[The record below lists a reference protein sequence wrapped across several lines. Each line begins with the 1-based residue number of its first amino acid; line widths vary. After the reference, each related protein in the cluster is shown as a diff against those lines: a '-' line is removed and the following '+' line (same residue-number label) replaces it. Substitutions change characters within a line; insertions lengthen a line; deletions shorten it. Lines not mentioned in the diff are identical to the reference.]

1 MTINISIQD
10 VVDNL
15 HPKITVLGVGGSGGN
30 AVNNMINANLEGVDF
45 LIANTD
51 AQALQISK
59 CPNKIQLGLNSTKG
73 LGAGMRP
80 DIGKQAAEEAI
91 QDLSEKFDGSHMLFI
106 AAGMGGGTGTGAAP
120 VIAKL
125 AREKGIL
132 TVGVVTKP
140 FHFEGSQRMKLADK
154 GIEELQQYVDTL
166 LTIPNQNLFRIAN
179 EKTTFSDA
187 FKMADDVLYAGVRG
201 VTDLMVQ
208 PGMINLD
215 FSDIKTVMSEMGK
228 AMMGTGE
235 ASGEARAI
243 AAAEAAIANP
253 LIDDVSLKGAKGLI
267 INITGGKDITLYEVD
282 EAANRIKQEV
292 DEEANIIYGTTCDER
307 LEGLV
312 RVSIVATGIDANINK
327 LAKPI
332 ENFAPININNEI
344 YKNDNVETNEQN
356 NDQVNS
362 IASNYEDKLID
373 TTSEK
378 DKNFIEENIN
388 MDHVNI
394 NEQKTEDLDTE
405 LISEN
410 DHQDVVENISIETN
424 DILEEKTNEILEEE
438 TNDILEEDL
447 KHDHALKDE
456 ENNTTNE
463 ASVRRLSLFDTLT
476 TESTETPADNINL
489 TEKTEPILSP
499 SEEVL
504 DTSKSEDLPIKDEL
518 INEFD
523 AEEKHSIDADNEF
536 NHYASAVKVENDW
549 YYFDSNLEPEYD
561 RYSSDIYNEI
571 LAGES
576 ARLSKLYPKYKWVE
590 IKEGMIYNSNRNVFP
605 AKNGLLI
612 QQIAPLNQPLP
623 VITLDADLEQMLIK
637 MARQSGEEGLVLD
650 NELAQKLLTKI
661 AETTQKLSN
670 EGKTAALVVSP
681 AIRRQFSAI
690 VRQHVEEMIVL
701 AFTELPDNR
710 KINVVASIAG

>member
-80 DIGKQAAEEAI
+80 DIGRQAAEEAI
-91 QDLSEKFDGSHMLFI
+91 QDLNEKFEGSHMLFI

-235 ASGEARAI
+235 ASGEGRAI

-292 DEEANIIYGTTCDER
+292 DEDANIIYGTTCDDR

-327 LAKPI
+327 LSKPI
-332 ENFAPININNEI
+332 ENFAAININNEI
-344 YKNDNVETNEQN
+344 YKNNNQETNELINNQVNHQENSISNNYDDSSKEVVKENSIEKNINIDQVYTNEYKTEELDSEIISESDHQEAIENLSLKEN
-356 NDQVNS
+356 NDL
-362 IASNYEDKLID
+362 A
-373 TTSEK
+373 
-378 DKNFIEENIN
+378 
-388 MDHVNI
+388 
-394 NEQKTEDLDTE
+394 EDLKSDLNSNE
-405 LISEN
+405 Y
-410 DHQDVVENISIETN
+410 ENISNN
-424 DILEEKTNEILEEE
+424 DT
-438 TNDILEEDL
+438 
-447 KHDHALKDE
+447 
-456 ENNTTNE
+456 
-463 ASVRRLSLFDTLT
+463 SVRKLSLFDTLT
-476 TESTETPADNINL
+476 TESSGTADDENSL
-489 TEKTEPILSP
+489 VEKAEPLLSSTDEILP
-499 SEEVL
+499 
-504 DTSKSEDLPIKDEL
+504 TSKSEDEITKEEL
-518 INEFD
+518 VNEFD
-523 AEEKHSIDADNEF
+523 AEEKDSIDTDNEF
-536 NHYASAVKVENDW
+536 NQETEEE
-549 YYFDSNLEPEYD
+549 LL
-561 RYSSDIYNEI
+561 DIPTF
-571 LAGES
+571 L
-576 ARLSKLYPKYKWVE
+576 
-590 IKEGMIYNSNRNVFP
+590 
-605 AKNGLLI
+605 
-612 QQIAPLNQPLP
+612 
-623 VITLDADLEQMLIK
+623 
-637 MARQSGEEGLVLD
+637 
-650 NELAQKLLTKI
+650 
-661 AETTQKLSN
+661 
-670 EGKTAALVVSP
+670 
-681 AIRRQFSAI
+681 RRQA
-690 VRQHVEEMIVL
+690 
-701 AFTELPDNR
+701 N
-710 KINVVASIAG
+710 

>member
-10 VVDNL
+10 VAQNL

-51 AQALQISK
+51 AQALQISS

-91 QDLSEKFDGSHMLFI
+91 QDLSEKFEGSHMLFI

-140 FHFEGSQRMKLADK
+140 FHFEGTQRMKLAEK

-235 ASGEARAI
+235 AQGEGRAI

-292 DEEANIIYGTTCDER
+292 DEEANIIYGTTCDDR
-307 LEGLV
+307 LEGVV
-312 RVSIVATGIDANINK
+312 RVSIVATGIDANNNIS
-327 LAKPI
+327 AKPI
-332 ENFAPININNEI
+332 ESFAPININNDI
-344 YKNDNVETNEQN
+344 YKQDIEKSELLSESTILKEN
-356 NDQVNS
+356 
-362 IASNYEDKLID
+362 ASQ
-373 TTSEK
+373 
-378 DKNFIEENIN
+378 EENILDEEIN
-388 MDHVNI
+388 EIANERMLNNQNSDTVNENEQTNI
-394 NEQKTEDLDTE
+394 NQLETSSLEENIDDKAFFQKEATETLDQIETDN
-405 LISEN
+405 ISEE
-410 DHQDVVENISIETN
+410 VSSSS
-424 DILEEKTNEILEEE
+424 LEIDKP
-438 TNDILEEDL
+438 
-447 KHDHALKDE
+447 
-456 ENNTTNE
+456 NE
-463 ASVRRLSLFDTLT
+463 ASVRRLSLFDTL
-476 TESTETPADNINL
+476 STENKSEDIAVENDIL
-489 TEKTEPILSP
+489 TKTEPVFAS
-499 SEEVL
+499 SEEKIEEN
-504 DTSKSEDLPIKDEL
+504 DSEDNNSEQDDLSIVEKE
-518 INEFD
+518 EFS
-523 AEEKHSIDADNEF
+523 AEESETSEIDNEF
-536 NHYASAVKVENDW
+536 NQETEEE
-549 YYFDSNLEPEYD
+549 LL
-561 RYSSDIYNEI
+561 DIPTF
-571 LAGES
+571 L
-576 ARLSKLYPKYKWVE
+576 
-590 IKEGMIYNSNRNVFP
+590 
-605 AKNGLLI
+605 
-612 QQIAPLNQPLP
+612 
-623 VITLDADLEQMLIK
+623 
-637 MARQSGEEGLVLD
+637 
-650 NELAQKLLTKI
+650 
-661 AETTQKLSN
+661 
-670 EGKTAALVVSP
+670 
-681 AIRRQFSAI
+681 RRQA
-690 VRQHVEEMIVL
+690 
-701 AFTELPDNR
+701 N
-710 KINVVASIAG
+710 

>member
-10 VVDNL
+10 VAQNL

-51 AQALQISK
+51 AQALQISN
-59 CPNKIQLGLNSTKG
+59 CPNKIQLGLNSTRG

-80 DIGKQAAEEAI
+80 DVGKRAAEEAI
-91 QDLSEKFDGSHMLFI
+91 QDLGEKLEGSHMLFI

-140 FHFEGSQRMKLADK
+140 FHFEGSQRMKLAEK

-235 ASGEARAI
+235 ASGEGRAI

-282 EAANRIKQEV
+282 EAANRIKQEI
-292 DEEANIIYGTTCDER
+292 DEEANIIYGTTCDDR

-312 RVSIVATGIDANINK
+312 RVSIVATGIDANTNIFASK
-327 LAKPI
+327 V
-332 ENFAPININNEI
+332 ENFAPINLNNEI
-344 YKNDNVETNEQN
+344 YKTENIETNSLDINSSLPTKSIDEKYTEGESVNISEDKHLNIESENIDTQELVSSELNENTSDHSLLTN
-356 NDQVNS
+356 NDQIETETKNEFLNS
-362 IASNYEDKLID
+362 EEQEDEIL
-373 TTSEK
+373 
-378 DKNFIEENIN
+378 NENS
-388 MDHVNI
+388 
-394 NEQKTEDLDTE
+394 LD
-405 LISEN
+405 ISEES
-410 DHQDVVENISIETN
+410 DKSTEP
-424 DILEEKTNEILEEE
+424 
-438 TNDILEEDL
+438 
-447 KHDHALKDE
+447 
-456 ENNTTNE
+456 
-463 ASVRRLSLFDTLT
+463 SVRRLSLFDTLSSDKS
-476 TESTETPADNINL
+476 ESFEDNENISN
-489 TEKTEPILSP
+489 KSEPILSSNDEIQNN
-499 SEEVL
+499 SENL
-504 DTSKSEDLPIKDEL
+504 DENINPDNSE
-518 INEFD
+518 
-523 AEEKHSIDADNEF
+523 NEF
-536 NHYASAVKVENDW
+536 N
-549 YYFDSNLEPEYD
+549 PEEGE
-561 RYSSDIYNEI
+561 SNEI
-571 LAGES
+571 DE
-576 ARLSKLYPKYKWVE
+576 E
-590 IKEGMIYNSNRNVFP
+590 FNQETEEE
-605 AKNGLLI
+605 LLDI
-612 QQIAPLNQPLP
+612 PTFL
-623 VITLDADLEQMLIK
+623 
-637 MARQSGEEGLVLD
+637 
-650 NELAQKLLTKI
+650 
-661 AETTQKLSN
+661 
-670 EGKTAALVVSP
+670 
-681 AIRRQFSAI
+681 RRQA
-690 VRQHVEEMIVL
+690 
-701 AFTELPDNR
+701 N
-710 KINVVASIAG
+710 

>member
-1 MTINISIQD
+1 MTINISLQD
-10 VVDNL
+10 VGDNL

-59 CPNKIQLGLNSTKG
+59 CSNKIQLGLNSTKG

-91 QDLSEKFDGSHMLFI
+91 QDLTDKLHGSHMLFI

-125 AREKGIL
+125 AREQGIL

-235 ASGEARAI
+235 ASGEGRAI

-292 DEEANIIYGTTCDER
+292 DEEANIIYGTTCDDR

-312 RVSIVATGIDANINK
+312 RVSIVATGIDAKVKMVSN
-327 LAKPI
+327 AI
-332 ENFAPININNEI
+332 ENFAPININNQI
-344 YKNDNVETNEQN
+344 YKKNDLNINEN
-356 NDQVNS
+356 ESDSYEKLNENELS
-362 IASNYEDKLID
+362 EAPSKSFEEINSNYENENLLTDDINSSEKLDDHSEEISDLTNESTEID
-373 TTSEK
+373 TKPILSS
-378 DKNFIEENIN
+378 ENI
-388 MDHVNI
+388 
-394 NEQKTEDLDTE
+394 EDLDKKSDAVTVSDVE
-405 LISEN
+405 KSESISEP
-410 DHQDVVENISIETN
+410 T
-424 DILEEKTNEILEEE
+424 
-438 TNDILEEDL
+438 
-447 KHDHALKDE
+447 
-456 ENNTTNE
+456 
-463 ASVRRLSLFDTLT
+463 VRRLSLFDTLSEET
-476 TESTETPADNINL
+476 SGKSKPNDENETSTE
-489 TEKTEPILSP
+489 KSEPILNS
-499 SEEVL
+499 SEEMM
-504 DTSKSEDLPIKDEL
+504 
-518 INEFD
+518 INE
-523 AEEKHSIDADNEF
+523 ENLSENNISETADIEF
-536 NHYASAVKVENDW
+536 NPENNSEIDEE
-549 YYFDSNLEPEYD
+549 FNQETEEELL
-561 RYSSDIYNEI
+561 DIPTF
-571 LAGES
+571 L
-576 ARLSKLYPKYKWVE
+576 
-590 IKEGMIYNSNRNVFP
+590 
-605 AKNGLLI
+605 
-612 QQIAPLNQPLP
+612 
-623 VITLDADLEQMLIK
+623 
-637 MARQSGEEGLVLD
+637 
-650 NELAQKLLTKI
+650 
-661 AETTQKLSN
+661 
-670 EGKTAALVVSP
+670 
-681 AIRRQFSAI
+681 RRQA
-690 VRQHVEEMIVL
+690 
-701 AFTELPDNR
+701 N
-710 KINVVASIAG
+710 

>member
-10 VVDNL
+10 VAQNL

-51 AQALQISK
+51 AQALQISS

-80 DIGKQAAEEAI
+80 DIGRQAAEEAI
-91 QDLSEKFDGSHMLFI
+91 QDLNEKFEGSHMLFI

-140 FHFEGSQRMKLADK
+140 FHFEGSQRMKLAEK

-235 ASGEARAI
+235 AQGEGRAI

-307 LEGLV
+307 LEGVV
-312 RVSIVATGIDANINK
+312 RVSIVATGIDVNNNIS
-327 LAKPI
+327 AKPI
-332 ENFAPININNEI
+332 ESFAPININNDI
-344 YKNDNVETNEQN
+344 YKQDIEQ
-356 NDQVNS
+356 
-362 IASNYEDKLID
+362 
-373 TTSEK
+373 SEP
-378 DKNFIEENIN
+378 
-388 MDHVNI
+388 
-394 NEQKTEDLDTE
+394 L
-405 LISEN
+405 SE
-410 DHQDVVENISIETN
+410 ST
-424 DILEEKTNEILEEE
+424 ILHES
-438 TNDILEEDL
+438 
-447 KHDHALKDE
+447 ALKDGSILDEVKNEIDNEEILNNQNSDNTHVDKQININQIDTSSLE
-456 ENNTTNE
+456 ENTDDKAFVQNEVTETFEQIETDNIPREVSNSSLDIDKPNE
-463 ASVRRLSLFDTLT
+463 ASVRRLSLFDTL
-476 TESTETPADNINL
+476 STENKSEDIASENDVL
-489 TEKTEPILSP
+489 TKTEPVFAS
-499 SEEVL
+499 L
-504 DTSKSEDLPIKDEL
+504 DDKT
-518 INEFD
+518 
-523 AEEKHSIDADNEF
+523 
-536 NHYASAVKVENDW
+536 VENDSENKNSE
-549 YYFDSNLEPEYD
+549 DDNLNNEEKEEFSAEESK
-561 RYSSDIYNEI
+561 SSEIDDEFNQETEEELLDIPTF
-571 LAGES
+571 L
-576 ARLSKLYPKYKWVE
+576 
-590 IKEGMIYNSNRNVFP
+590 
-605 AKNGLLI
+605 
-612 QQIAPLNQPLP
+612 
-623 VITLDADLEQMLIK
+623 
-637 MARQSGEEGLVLD
+637 
-650 NELAQKLLTKI
+650 
-661 AETTQKLSN
+661 
-670 EGKTAALVVSP
+670 
-681 AIRRQFSAI
+681 RRQA
-690 VRQHVEEMIVL
+690 
-701 AFTELPDNR
+701 N
-710 KINVVASIAG
+710 

>member
-10 VVDNL
+10 VDQNL

-59 CPNKIQLGLNSTKG
+59 CPNKIQLGLNSTRG

-80 DIGKQAAEEAI
+80 EIGRKAAEEAI
-91 QDLSEKFDGSHMLFI
+91 QDLSEKFDGCHMLFV

-140 FHFEGSQRMKLADK
+140 FHFEGSQRMKLAEK

-179 EKTTFSDA
+179 EKTTFADA

-235 ASGEARAI
+235 ASGDGRAI

-282 EAANRIKQEV
+282 EAANRIKQEI
-292 DEEANIIYGTTCDER
+292 DENANIIYGTTCDDR

-312 RVSIVATGIDANINK
+312 RVSIVATGIDAEMSIN
-327 LAKPI
+327 ANPM
-332 ENFAPININNEI
+332 ENFAPINLNNEI
-344 YKNDNVETNEQN
+344 YKKELD
-356 NDQVNS
+356 S
-362 IASNYEDKLID
+362 
-373 TTSEK
+373 SEK
-378 DKNFIEENIN
+378 LNFESNEE
-388 MDHVNI
+388 
-394 NEQKTEDLDTE
+394 
-405 LISEN
+405 
-410 DHQDVVENISIETN
+410 VENISNQTQENHSHNINSYPSDDLSIEESTLQELN
-424 DILEEKTNEILEEE
+424 QSSDLASNELKEE
-438 TNDILEEDL
+438 TDAIPHSENESLPISKND
-447 KHDHALKDE
+447 
-456 ENNTTNE
+456 
-463 ASVRRLSLFDTLT
+463 V
-476 TESTETPADNINL
+476 
-489 TEKTEPILSP
+489 
-499 SEEVL
+499 SEEI
-504 DTSKSEDLPIKDEL
+504 SELVMDK
-518 INEFD
+518 
-523 AEEKHSIDADNEF
+523 KH
-536 NHYASAVKVENDW
+536 
-549 YYFDSNLEPEYD
+549 
-561 RYSSDIYNEI
+561 
-571 LAGES
+571 
-576 ARLSKLYPKYKWVE
+576 
-590 IKEGMIYNSNRNVFP
+590 
-605 AKNGLLI
+605 
-612 QQIAPLNQPLP
+612 
-623 VITLDADLEQMLIK
+623 
-637 MARQSGEEGLVLD
+637 
-650 NELAQKLLTKI
+650 
-661 AETTQKLSN
+661 
-670 EGKTAALVVSP
+670 
-681 AIRRQFSAI
+681 
-690 VRQHVEEMIVL
+690 
-701 AFTELPDNR
+701 
-710 KINVVASIAG
+710 

>member
-10 VVDNL
+10 VAQNL

-51 AQALQISK
+51 AQALQISS

-80 DIGKQAAEEAI
+80 DIGRQAAEEAI
-91 QDLSEKFDGSHMLFI
+91 QDLNEKFEGSHMLFI

-140 FHFEGSQRMKLADK
+140 FHFEGSQRMKLAEK

-235 ASGEARAI
+235 AQGEGRAI

-292 DEEANIIYGTTCDER
+292 DEEANIIYGTTCDDR
-307 LEGLV
+307 LEGVV
-312 RVSIVATGIDANINK
+312 RVSIVATGIDANNNIS
-327 LAKPI
+327 AKPI
-332 ENFAPININNEI
+332 ENFAPIIINNDI
-344 YKNDNVETNEQN
+344 YKQDVEKSELLSESNILQENASQDANILDEEINDLANEGMFNNQSSDNIHVDEQTNVNQ
-356 NDQVNS
+356 
-362 IASNYEDKLID
+362 
-373 TTSEK
+373 
-378 DKNFIEENIN
+378 IEISSLKENI
-388 MDHVNI
+388 DDKAFVK
-394 NEQKTEDLDTE
+394 NEVTETLDQIET
-405 LISEN
+405 
-410 DHQDVVENISIETN
+410 DNISGEVSSSSM
-424 DILEEKTNEILEEE
+424 DIDKP
-438 TNDILEEDL
+438 
-447 KHDHALKDE
+447 
-456 ENNTTNE
+456 NE
-463 ASVRRLSLFDTLT
+463 ASVRRLSLFDTL
-476 TESTETPADNINL
+476 STENKSEDIAVENDIL
-489 TEKTEPILSP
+489 TKTEPVFAST
-499 SEEVL
+499 EEKIEEN
-504 DTSKSEDLPIKDEL
+504 DSEDNNSEDDNLSIVEKE
-518 INEFD
+518 EFS
-523 AEEKHSIDADNEF
+523 AEENETSEIDDEF
-536 NHYASAVKVENDW
+536 NQETEEE
-549 YYFDSNLEPEYD
+549 LL
-561 RYSSDIYNEI
+561 DIPTF
-571 LAGES
+571 L
-576 ARLSKLYPKYKWVE
+576 
-590 IKEGMIYNSNRNVFP
+590 
-605 AKNGLLI
+605 
-612 QQIAPLNQPLP
+612 
-623 VITLDADLEQMLIK
+623 
-637 MARQSGEEGLVLD
+637 
-650 NELAQKLLTKI
+650 
-661 AETTQKLSN
+661 
-670 EGKTAALVVSP
+670 
-681 AIRRQFSAI
+681 RRQA
-690 VRQHVEEMIVL
+690 
-701 AFTELPDNR
+701 N
-710 KINVVASIAG
+710 

>member
-10 VVDNL
+10 VAQNL

-51 AQALQISK
+51 AQALQISS

-91 QDLSEKFDGSHMLFI
+91 QDLSEKFEGSHMLFI

-140 FHFEGSQRMKLADK
+140 FHFEGTQRMKLAEK

-235 ASGEARAI
+235 AQGEGRAI

-292 DEEANIIYGTTCDER
+292 DEEANIIYGTTCDDR
-307 LEGLV
+307 LEGVV
-312 RVSIVATGIDANINK
+312 RVSIVATGIDANNNIS
-327 LAKPI
+327 AKPI
-332 ENFAPININNEI
+332 ESFAPININNDI
-344 YKNDNVETNEQN
+344 YKQDIEKSELLSESTILKEN
-356 NDQVNS
+356 
-362 IASNYEDKLID
+362 ASQ
-373 TTSEK
+373 
-378 DKNFIEENIN
+378 EENILDEEIN
-388 MDHVNI
+388 EIANERMLNNQNSDTVNENEQTNI
-394 NEQKTEDLDTE
+394 NQLETSSLEENIDDKAFFQKEATETLDQIETDN
-405 LISEN
+405 ISEE
-410 DHQDVVENISIETN
+410 VSSSS
-424 DILEEKTNEILEEE
+424 LEIDKP
-438 TNDILEEDL
+438 
-447 KHDHALKDE
+447 
-456 ENNTTNE
+456 NE
-463 ASVRRLSLFDTLT
+463 ASVRRLSLFDTL
-476 TESTETPADNINL
+476 STENKSEDIAVENDIL
-489 TEKTEPILSP
+489 TKTEPVFAS
-499 SEEVL
+499 SEEMIEEN
-504 DTSKSEDLPIKDEL
+504 DSEDNNSEQDDLSIVEKE
-518 INEFD
+518 EFS
-523 AEEKHSIDADNEF
+523 AEESETSEIDNEF
-536 NHYASAVKVENDW
+536 NQETEEE
-549 YYFDSNLEPEYD
+549 LL
-561 RYSSDIYNEI
+561 DIPTF
-571 LAGES
+571 L
-576 ARLSKLYPKYKWVE
+576 
-590 IKEGMIYNSNRNVFP
+590 
-605 AKNGLLI
+605 
-612 QQIAPLNQPLP
+612 
-623 VITLDADLEQMLIK
+623 
-637 MARQSGEEGLVLD
+637 
-650 NELAQKLLTKI
+650 
-661 AETTQKLSN
+661 
-670 EGKTAALVVSP
+670 
-681 AIRRQFSAI
+681 RRQA
-690 VRQHVEEMIVL
+690 
-701 AFTELPDNR
+701 N
-710 KINVVASIAG
+710 

>member
-10 VVDNL
+10 VAHNL

-59 CPNKIQLGLNSTKG
+59 CSNKIQLGLNSTKG

-80 DIGKQAAEEAI
+80 DIGRQAAEEAI
-91 QDLSEKFDGSHMLFI
+91 QDLSEKFEGSHMLFI

-140 FHFEGSQRMKLADK
+140 FHFEGTQRMKLAEK

-235 ASGEARAI
+235 AQGEGRAI

-312 RVSIVATGIDANINK
+312 RVSIVATGIDANMNISS
-327 LAKPI
+327 KPI

-344 YKNDNVETNEQN
+344 YKKENSVENNIPTFNSNVEPNINLNENVELENKNIVQEA
-356 NDQVNS
+356 DL
-362 IASNYEDKLID
+362 SNEIDIEKSETPEDFMNGNVD
-373 TTSEK
+373 FSSTT
-378 DKNFIEENIN
+378 EENLESITN
-388 MDHVNI
+388 
-394 NEQKTEDLDTE
+394 
-405 LISEN
+405 
-410 DHQDVVENISIETN
+410 NISQ
-424 DILEEKTNEILEEE
+424 NE
-438 TNDILEEDL
+438 
-447 KHDHALKDE
+447 E
-456 ENNTTNE
+456 ENNDELLSDDILSVSEESTSTIE
-463 ASVRRLSLFDTLT
+463 PSVRRLSLFDTLSSQSSDL
-476 TESTETPADNINL
+476 EEENNSTHD
-489 TEKTEPILSP
+489 KSEPILS
-499 SEEVL
+499 SNEDNQDNFEKL
-504 DTSKSEDLPIKDEL
+504 DENQI
-518 INEFD
+518 
-523 AEEKHSIDADNEF
+523 AENVENEF
-536 NHYASAVKVENDW
+536 NPEENESTEINEE
-549 YYFDSNLEPEYD
+549 FNQETEEELL
-561 RYSSDIYNEI
+561 DIPTF
-571 LAGES
+571 L
-576 ARLSKLYPKYKWVE
+576 
-590 IKEGMIYNSNRNVFP
+590 
-605 AKNGLLI
+605 
-612 QQIAPLNQPLP
+612 
-623 VITLDADLEQMLIK
+623 
-637 MARQSGEEGLVLD
+637 
-650 NELAQKLLTKI
+650 
-661 AETTQKLSN
+661 
-670 EGKTAALVVSP
+670 
-681 AIRRQFSAI
+681 RRQA
-690 VRQHVEEMIVL
+690 
-701 AFTELPDNR
+701 N
-710 KINVVASIAG
+710 